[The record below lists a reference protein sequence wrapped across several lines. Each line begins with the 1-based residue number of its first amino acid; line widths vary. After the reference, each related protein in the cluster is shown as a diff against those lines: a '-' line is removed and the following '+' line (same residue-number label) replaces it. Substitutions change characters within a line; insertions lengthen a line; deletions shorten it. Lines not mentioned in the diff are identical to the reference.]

1 MINKFFFLMILLS
14 NCFLPSC
21 SPKIQ
26 HADSFYNYNDSDFP
40 KDHLPV
46 IDPVEATR
54 DGPNSSWNLELLNS
68 LHIDLPKSQEQEVRK
83 VYIYSRVAEL
93 EKFVV
98 KDGAIMAYSGH
109 VNQQADAYIRENFYH
124 WFVMIPGED
133 ITKGFH
139 TEDEFNR
146 YIETIG
152 IQDPDWQTPD
162 DAFDTFLKTG
172 CLDWFPDCK

>member
-1 MINKFFFLMILLS
+1 MTNKILFFMILLS
-14 NCFLPSC
+14 ICFLPSC

-26 HADSFYNYNDSDFP
+26 HADYFYNYNDSDFP
-40 KDHLPV
+40 RDHLP
-46 IDPVEATR
+46 IINPVEATR
-54 DGPNSSWNLELLNS
+54 DRPNYPWGMKLLKV
-68 LHIDLPKSQEQEVRK
+68 LWIDLPKSKEQEVQE
-83 VYIYSRVAEL
+83 VYGYYRIEEI
-93 EKFVV
+93 EKFAV
-98 KDGAIMAYSGH
+98 KEGVIMAYSAY
-109 VNQQADAYIRENFYH
+109 VDQQADLYVLNDFYH
-124 WFVMIPGED
+124 WFVMIPSED

-152 IQDPDWQTPD
+152 IEDPDWQTPD